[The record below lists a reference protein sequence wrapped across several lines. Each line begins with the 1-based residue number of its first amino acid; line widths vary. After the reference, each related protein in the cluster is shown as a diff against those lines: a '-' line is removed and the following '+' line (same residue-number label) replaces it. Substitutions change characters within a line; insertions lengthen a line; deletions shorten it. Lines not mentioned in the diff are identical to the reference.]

1 MMSDSKVIYIVPRGH
16 CINHSHALH
25 PLPNSV
31 PIAAL
36 MPRAGWIEV
45 VMAYFSA
52 ILLSDTNLVAPFEGS
67 IAGTLEGKPY

>member
-1 MMSDSKVIYIVPRGH
+1 
-16 CINHSHALH
+16 
-25 PLPNSV
+25 
-31 PIAAL
+31 